1 MLFIQVNGIFFGGE
15 MSYVV
20 YDILKNIYVQY
31 VVIFNMLQVLV
42 CLYQGIV
49 QKRNEFVFEFVVL
62 DEEKYEKVY
71 IIVKLQVN
79 YYLIISNF
87 FLKMG
92 GFDILYV
99 LNVYICVYLNNELQ
113 FYILI
118 LIYVQCDFIFVF

>member
-1 MLFIQVNGIFFGGE
+1 

-49 QKRNEFVFEFVVL
+49 QKNKEFVFEFVVL

-71 IIVKLQVN
+71 IIVKFQVN
-79 YYLIISNF
+79 YY
-87 FLKMG
+87 
-92 GFDILYV
+92 
-99 LNVYICVYLNNELQ
+99 YIVGIKCVYL
-113 FYILI
+113 
-118 LIYVQCDFIFVF
+118 CIFE

>member
-1 MLFIQVNGIFFGGE
+1 

-49 QKRNEFVFEFVVL
+49 QKSNEFVFEFVVL

-87 FLKMG
+87 F
-92 GFDILYV
+92 
-99 LNVYICVYLNNELQ
+99 
-113 FYILI
+113 
-118 LIYVQCDFIFVF
+118 

>member
-1 MLFIQVNGIFFGGE
+1 

-49 QKRNEFVFEFVVL
+49 QKSNEFVFEFVVL

-79 YYLIISNF
+79 YFLIISNF
-87 FLKMG
+87 F
-92 GFDILYV
+92 
-99 LNVYICVYLNNELQ
+99 
-113 FYILI
+113 
-118 LIYVQCDFIFVF
+118 

>member
-1 MLFIQVNGIFFGGE
+1 

-49 QKRNEFVFEFVVL
+49 QKSNEFVFEFVVL

-87 FLKMG
+87 FKKWG
-92 GFDILYV
+92 V
-99 LNVYICVYLNNELQ
+99 
-113 FYILI
+113 
-118 LIYVQCDFIFVF
+118 LIYCRY

>member
-1 MLFIQVNGIFFGGE
+1 

-49 QKRNEFVFEFVVL
+49 QKSKEFVFEFVVL

-71 IIVKLQVN
+71 IIVKFQVN
-79 YYLIISNF
+79 YY
-87 FLKMG
+87 
-92 GFDILYV
+92 
-99 LNVYICVYLNNELQ
+99 YIVGIKCVYL
-113 FYILI
+113 
-118 LIYVQCDFIFVF
+118 CIFE

>member
-1 MLFIQVNGIFFGGE
+1 MGYFGGE

-49 QKRNEFVFEFVVL
+49 QKSKEFVFEFVVL

-71 IIVKLQVN
+71 IIVKLLVN

-87 FLKMG
+87 FKKWG
-92 GFDILYV
+92 V
-99 LNVYICVYLNNELQ
+99 
-113 FYILI
+113 
-118 LIYVQCDFIFVF
+118 LIYCRY

>member
-1 MLFIQVNGIFFGGE
+1 

-42 CLYQGIV
+42 CLYQGMV
-49 QKRNEFVFEFVVL
+49 QISNEFVFEFVVL
-62 DEEKYEKVY
+62 DEEKYKKVY

-87 FLKMG
+87 F
-92 GFDILYV
+92 
-99 LNVYICVYLNNELQ
+99 
-113 FYILI
+113 
-118 LIYVQCDFIFVF
+118 

>member
-1 MLFIQVNGIFFGGE
+1 

-42 CLYQGIV
+42 CLYQGMV
-49 QKRNEFVFEFVVL
+49 QISNEFVFEFVVL

-71 IIVKLQVN
+71 IIVKLLVN

-87 FLKMG
+87 FKKWG
-92 GFDILYV
+92 V
-99 LNVYICVYLNNELQ
+99 
-113 FYILI
+113 
-118 LIYVQCDFIFVF
+118 LIYCRY